1 MSLLYV
7 FYYTPKTKKIF
18 AFCKKMFVFR
28 KKRDMIDNVERKGGV
43 DQMPTYVPWEAKHT
57 IRDLRI
63 RANMSQN
70 SAAKVLG
77 ISEPTLRKWENDS
90 SSLTFRDMQRIAELY
105 NIPLDYI
112 FFGPD
117 NAFSEK

>member
-7 FYYTPKTKKIF
+7 FYYTLKTKKIF
-18 AFCKKMFVFR
+18 AFCKKMFAFR

-43 DQMPTYVPWEAKHT
+43 NQMPTYVPQEAKHT

-63 RANMSQN
+63 RANMSQS
-70 SAAKVLG
+70 SAAKALG